1 MVRQIST
8 KRTLLFNN
16 KQLTPITPSSLAA
29 NDISDSEIDLIWQD
43 NSSNETH
50 FVLEKSLDGV
60 SGWGVVVTTAPNV
73 TSYSDTGLSSSTLY
87 YYRVKAINAFG
98 SSQYSNIASTTTAVS
113 PPNAGAL
120 PYTSG
125 GLSVPQTPYLVQFF
139 KADGTTNLALTG
151 AWLGGPYVITSA
163 SGASTAGL
171 SPGFYAKIGGVLYD
185 GSDADQT
192 LSINSV
198 DSNPS
203 YFAPGD
209 GADMCIVT
217 LSLGGYSFNINV
229 SSIPYSADVSATPY
243 SGEYFYPANATVGEQ
258 GWRHYVGGTYDSTN
272 SSAQCQVYSVLS
284 QSAATAIFGSIDA
297 ASIAISTTGD
307 IYQNPGSPLICAGY
321 TNNGYPDY
329 FLVGPCS
336 VVDENGLDAAK
347 YTRCSHNT
355 AWIQFFTGIDPIIYP

>member
-139 KADGTTNLALTG
+139 KADGTTNFNWRM
-151 AWLGGPYVITSA
+151 AWRSIRHYFRIRSEYCR
-163 SGASTAGL
+163 SI
-171 SPGFYAKIGGVLYD
+171 PGFLCKNRRCFIRWIGRR
-185 GSDADQT
+185 
-192 LSINSV
+192 
-198 DSNPS
+198 SN
-203 YFAPGD
+203 
-209 GADMCIVT
+209 VK
-217 LSLGGYSFNINV
+217 
-229 SSIPYSADVSATPY
+229 
-243 SGEYFYPANATVGEQ
+243 
-258 GWRHYVGGTYDSTN
+258 H
-272 SSAQCQVYSVLS
+272 
-284 QSAATAIFGSIDA
+284 
-297 ASIAISTTGD
+297 
-307 IYQNPGSPLICAGY
+307 
-321 TNNGYPDY
+321 
-329 FLVGPCS
+329 
-336 VVDENGLDAAK
+336 
-347 YTRCSHNT
+347 
-355 AWIQFFTGIDPIIYP
+355 QFS